1 MRDGEGVRTQ
11 RQARHFV
18 ALIRRADMADIPE
31 EYLDLLEE
39 EFATVATLLPDGNL
53 HRRIG
58 RKAILATR

>member
-1 MRDGEGVRTQ
+1 
-11 RQARHFV
+11 
-18 ALIRRADMADIPE
+18 MADIPE